1 MADLVSKRYAYA
13 LFEAGLELNKLKE
26 FKEDFSSVTLVFLKE
41 TGLRKVLLHPK
52 VSRDEKKELLKN
64 IFYGRISE
72 EVLNFLYVLVDKR
85 RENAIERINK
95 EFLKLFNEHENII
108 EVTAVTSVL
117 INDNIKNKLRITLE
131 NKLNKRVQL
140 KNVVDRSIIGGV
152 LLSIGNKVI
161 DGTVKGKLKEMEKS
175 IKGA

>member
-1 MADLVSKRYAYA
+1 
-13 LFEAGLELNKLKE
+13 
-26 FKEDFSSVTLVFLKE
+26 
-41 TGLRKVLLHPK
+41 
-52 VSRDEKKELLKN
+52 
-64 IFYGRISE
+64 
-72 EVLNFLYVLVDKR
+72 VLVDKR